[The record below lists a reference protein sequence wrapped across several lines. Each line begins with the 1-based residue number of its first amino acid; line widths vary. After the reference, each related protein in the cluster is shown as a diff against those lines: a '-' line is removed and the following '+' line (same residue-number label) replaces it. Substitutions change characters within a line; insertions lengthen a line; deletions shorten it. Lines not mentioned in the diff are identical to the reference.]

1 MTANLLEQFLNAHDY
16 DIRKSR
22 NGRWIDQKC
31 TMDELCFVAD
41 CVVVYLQEGGKQ
53 PFQSPDIWHTDY
65 AIENVQKL
73 FSKPDPTDK
82 STIDEY
88 NKFFRQ
94 PLKMLAA
101 AGVLQEAGKKKNTI
115 QFVVENEA
123 VLDYLSLRE
132 RNCLDFLCAYITK
145 TLKDSG
151 LLDAFESF
159 FDEQTKENFKIVKD
173 KFCKF
178 CWDYTPITEG
188 KKDEPNR
195 IFAKVINPLAVQ
207 KKKRGS
213 IGGILSKRI
222 ITLENIKYN
231 RANNRDKNIKDKNVS
246 RQQAQNVDAI
256 EKVVYDYNIEKA
268 KRRLRKFNDKFNN
281 ARSEILDSMSIGQQ
295 ATHMHHIFPKNEFPQ
310 IADYVEN
317 LIALTAGQHLQ
328 KAHPAG
334 NTQLIDRDYQ
344 YICLINKTESIRKN
358 LVDGI
363 GEPLYDFFLF
373 MFVLDTGLRTDF
385 FEVLPEND
393 FVQVASGIDINF
405 PNK

>member
-1 MTANLLEQFLNAHDY
+1 MTTNLLEKFLNSHDY

-41 CVVVYLQEGGKQ
+41 CVVVYLQDGGKQ
-53 PFQSPDIWHTDY
+53 PFQSPDIWHTEY

-73 FSKPDPTDK
+73 FSKPDPTDD

-101 AGVLQEAGKKKNTI
+101 AGVLREDGKKNNTI
-115 QFVVENEA
+115 QFSVENEA

-132 RNCLDFLCAYITK
+132 RNCFDFLCSYITK

-151 LLDAFESF
+151 LWDAFESF
-159 FDEQTKENFKIVKD
+159 FDEQTKEQYSNVKEV
-173 KFCKF
+173 FRQF
-178 CWDYTPITEG
+178 CWDYTPINNQA
-188 KKDEPNR
+188 EPNR
-195 IFAKVINPLAVQ
+195 IFTKVLNPLAVLYR
-207 KKKRGS
+207 KKGTEKGH
-213 IGGILSKRI
+213 LSKKI
-222 ITLENIKYN
+222 ITLADIKYN
-231 RANNRDKNIKDKNVS
+231 RTNFRDKGKDKNVS
-246 RQQAQNVDAI
+246 RQQALHTASEQEDI
-256 EKVVYDYNIEKA
+256 YDYNVEKA

-281 ARSEILDSMSIGQQ
+281 GRSEITDAFAIGQK
-295 ATHMHHIFPKNEFPQ
+295 ATHMHHIFPKNEFPS
-310 IADYVEN
+310 IAAYVEN

-334 NTQLIDRDYQ
+334 NTQVIDREYQ
-344 YICLINKTESIRKN
+344 YICLINKTDSIRRN

-363 GEPLYDFFLF
+363 GEPLYDFGDF
-373 MFVLDTGLRTDF
+373 MIVLDTGLSTEF
-385 FEVLPEND
+385 FKSLPEND
-393 FVQVASGIDINF
+393 FAQVVSGIECNF
-405 PNK
+405 PNR

>member
-1 MTANLLEQFLNAHDY
+1 MTTNLLEQFLNAHDY
-16 DIRKSR
+16 DVRKTR

-53 PFQSPDIWHTDY
+53 PFTKTDIWKMPY

-88 NKFFRQ
+88 NKFFRE

-101 AGVLQEAGKKKNTI
+101 AGVLSEAKKGATI
-115 QFVVENEA
+115 YFSVENEN

-132 RNCLDFLCAYITK
+132 RNCFDFLCLYITK

-151 LLDAFESF
+151 LWDAFESF
-159 FDEQTKENFKIVKD
+159 FDEQTKEQFQNVKE
-173 KFCKF
+173 KFRQF
-178 CWDYTPITEG
+178 CWDYTPIENE
-188 KKDEPNR
+188 DEPGR
-195 IFAKVINPLAVQ
+195 IFTKVLNPLAVLY
-207 KKKRGS
+207 KKRGS
-213 IGGILSKRI
+213 VRGVLSKKI
-222 ITLENIKYN
+222 ITLEDIKYN
-231 RANNRDKNIKDKNVS
+231 RTNFRDKNKDKNQS
-246 RQQAQNVDAI
+246 RQQAQEID
-256 EKVVYDYNIEKA
+256 KTLDVVYDYNVEKA
-268 KRRLRKFNDKFNN
+268 KRRLRKFNDTYNN
-281 ARSEILDSMSIGQQ
+281 CRSEITDALSIGQQ
-295 ATHMHHIFPKNEFPQ
+295 ATHMHHIFPKNQFPA
-310 IADYVEN
+310 IADYIEN

-334 NTQLIDRDYQ
+334 NTQVIDKDYQ
-344 YICLINKTESIRKN
+344 YLCLLNKTESIRRN
-358 LVDGI
+358 LIEGF

-373 MFVLDTGLRTDF
+373 MFVLDTGLSTDF
-385 FEVLPEND
+385 FETLPEND
-393 FVQVASGIDINF
+393 FAQVAAGIEINF

>member
-41 CVVVYLQEGGKQ
+41 CVVVYLQEGGQQ
-53 PFQSPDIWHTDY
+53 PFQSPDIWHTPY

-101 AGVLQEAGKKKNTI
+101 AGVLREDGKKNNTI
-115 QFVVENEA
+115 QFSVENEG

-132 RNCLDFLCAYITK
+132 RNCFDFLCSYITK

-151 LLDAFESF
+151 LWDAFESF
-159 FDEQTKENFKIVKD
+159 FDEQTKEQYNNVKE
-173 KFCKF
+173 KFRQF
-178 CWDYTPITEG
+178 CWDYTPINNQA
-188 KKDEPNR
+188 EPNR
-195 IFAKVINPLAVQ
+195 IFTKVLNPLAVLY
-207 KKKRGS
+207 KKKGTV
-213 IGGILSKRI
+213 GGALSKKI
-222 ITLENIKYN
+222 ITLEDIKYN
-231 RANNRDKNIKDKNVS
+231 RTNFRDKDKDKNVS
-246 RQQAQNVDAI
+246 RQQALVID
-256 EKVVYDYNIEKA
+256 KVQEDIYDYNVEKA
-268 KRRLRKFNDKFNN
+268 KRRLRKFNDKFNG
-281 ARSEILDSMSIGQQ
+281 ARSEILDSMAIGQQ
-295 ATHMHHIFPKNEFPQ
+295 ATHMHHIFPKHEFPV

-334 NTQLIDRDYQ
+334 NTQVIDRDYQ
-344 YICLINKTESIRKN
+344 YICLISKTESIRKN

-373 MFVLDTGLRTDF
+373 MFVLDTGLRTDY
-385 FEVLPEND
+385 FEALPEND

>member
-1 MTANLLEQFLNAHDY
+1 MTQNLLEQFLNAHDY
-16 DIRKSR
+16 DIRKTR

-82 STIDEY
+82 STMDEY

-101 AGVLQEAGKKKNTI
+101 AGVLRENGKKRNAI
-115 QFVVENEA
+115 QFSVENEA

-132 RNCLDFLCAYITK
+132 RNCFDFLCSYIRK
-145 TLKDSG
+145 TLQDSG
-151 LLDAFESF
+151 LWDAFESF
-159 FDEQTKENFKIVKD
+159 FDEQTKENYTIAKD
-173 KFCKF
+173 KFREF
-178 CWDYTPITEG
+178 CWKYTPIKKG

-195 IFAKVINPLAVQ
+195 IFTKVLNPLAVLY
-207 KKKRGS
+207 KKKGTV
-213 IGGILSKRI
+213 GGHLSKKI
-222 ITLENIKYN
+222 ITLEDIKYN
-231 RANNRDKNIKDKNVS
+231 RTNFRDKKKDKNVS
-246 RQQAQNVDAI
+246 RQHAQLAD
-256 EKVVYDYNIEKA
+256 KVQKDIYDYNVEKA
-268 KRRLRKFNDKFNN
+268 KRRLRKFNDMFNN
-281 ARSEILDSMSIGQQ
+281 GRSEITDAMSIGQQ
-295 ATHMHHIFPKNEFPQ
+295 ATHMHHIFPKNEFPV

-317 LIALTAGQHLQ
+317 LIALTSGQHLQ

-334 NTQLIDRDYQ
+334 NTQVIDKDYQ
-344 YICLINKTESIRKN
+344 YTCLLNKTESIRRN
-358 LVDGI
+358 LLENF

-373 MFVLDTGLRTDF
+373 MFVLDTGLSTDY
-385 FEVLPEND
+385 FEALQEND
-393 FVQVASGIDINF
+393 FVQVAAGIEVNF

>member
-1 MTANLLEQFLNAHDY
+1 MTQNLLEQFLNAHDY
-16 DIRKSR
+16 DIRKTH

-82 STIDEY
+82 STMDEY

-101 AGVLQEAGKKKNTI
+101 AGVLREDGKKNNTI
-115 QFVVENEA
+115 QFCVENEA

-132 RNCLDFLCAYITK
+132 RNCFDFLCSYIRK
-145 TLKDSG
+145 TLQDSG
-151 LLDAFESF
+151 LWDAFESF
-159 FDEQTKENFKIVKD
+159 FDEQTKEQYKNVKE
-173 KFCKF
+173 KFRKF
-178 CWDYTPITEG
+178 CWDYTPIENE
-188 KKDEPNR
+188 DEPGR
-195 IFAKVINPLAVQ
+195 IFAKVLNPLAVLY
-207 KKKRGS
+207 KKRGS
-213 IGGILSKRI
+213 VRGVLSKKI
-222 ITLENIKYN
+222 ITLEDIKYN
-231 RANNRDKNIKDKNVS
+231 RTNDRDKKKNKNVS
-246 RQQAQNVDAI
+246 RQHAVMVNQSQN
-256 EKVVYDYNIEKA
+256 VVYDYNVEKT
-268 KRRLRKFNDKFNN
+268 KRRLRKFNDTYNN
-281 ARSEILDSMSIGQQ
+281 GRSEITDAMSIGQQ
-295 ATHMHHIFPKNEFPQ
+295 ATHMHHIFPKNEFPK

-334 NTQLIDRDYQ
+334 NTQVVDKDYQ
-344 YICLINKTESIRKN
+344 YICLISKTESIRKN

-363 GEPLYDFFLF
+363 GEPLYDFFAF
-373 MFVLDTGLRTDF
+373 MIVLDTGLRTDF
-385 FEVLPEND
+385 FEALPEND
-393 FVQVASGIDINF
+393 FFQVASGIEINF

>member
-1 MTANLLEQFLNAHDY
+1 MTTNLLEQFLNAHNY
-16 DIRKSR
+16 DIRKSG

-53 PFQSPDIWHTDY
+53 PFQSPDIWHTNY

-101 AGVLQEAGKKKNTI
+101 AGVLREDGKTNNTI

-132 RNCLDFLCAYITK
+132 RNCLDFLCSYITK

-151 LLDAFESF
+151 LWDAFESF

-173 KFCKF
+173 KFRQF
-178 CWDYTPITEG
+178 CWDYTPISEG
-188 KKDEPNR
+188 KKEEPNR
-195 IFAKVINPLAVQ
+195 IFTKVLNPLAVL
-207 KKKRGS
+207 KKKKGT
-213 IGGILSKRI
+213 IGGFLSKRI
-222 ITLENIKYN
+222 ITLEDIKYN
-231 RANNRDKNIKDKNVS
+231 RTNFRDKDKDKNVS
-246 RQQAQNVDAI
+246 RQQAQILN
-256 EKVVYDYNIEKA
+256 KVQEDIYDYNVEKA
-268 KRRLRKFNDKFNN
+268 KRRLRKFNDTYNN
-281 ARSEILDSMSIGQQ
+281 SRSEILDSMAIGQQ
-295 ATHMHHIFPKNEFPQ
+295 ATHMHHIFPKHEFPS

-334 NTQLIDRDYQ
+334 NTQEIDRDYQ
-344 YICLINKTESIRKN
+344 YLSLIGKTESIRKN
-358 LVDGI
+358 LVDRI
-363 GEPLYDFFLF
+363 GEPLYDFYLF
-373 MFVLDTGLRTDF
+373 MFVLDTGLHTDF
-385 FEVLPEND
+385 FETLPEND
-393 FVQVASGIDINF
+393 FAQVASGIDINF

>member
-41 CVVVYLQEGGKQ
+41 CVVVYLQEGGQQ
-53 PFQSPDIWHTDY
+53 PFQSPDIWHTPY
-65 AIENVQKL
+65 AIVNVQKL

-101 AGVLQEAGKKKNTI
+101 AGVLREAGKKRNTI
-115 QFVVENEA
+115 QFIVENEA

-151 LLDAFESF
+151 LWDAFESF
-159 FDEQTKENFKIVKD
+159 LDEQTKENFKIAKD
-173 KFCKF
+173 KFRQF
-178 CWDYTPITEG
+178 CWDYTPISKG

-195 IFAKVINPLAVQ
+195 IFTKVLNPLAVLHQ
-207 KKKRGS
+207 KRGTV
-213 IGGILSKRI
+213 GGRMSKKI
-222 ITLENIKYN
+222 ITLEDIKYN
-231 RANNRDKNIKDKNVS
+231 RTNFRDKNKNKNVS
-246 RQQAQNVDAI
+246 RQNALQTDNVQEVI
-256 EKVVYDYNIEKA
+256 YDYNVEKA
-268 KRRLRKFNDKFNN
+268 KRRLRKFNDMFNSGK
-281 ARSEILDSMSIGQQ
+281 SEITDSMSIGQQ
-295 ATHMHHIFPKNEFPQ
+295 ATHMHHIFPKHEFPV

-334 NTQLIDRDYQ
+334 NTQLIDKDYQ
-344 YICLINKTESIRKN
+344 YTCLISKTESIRKN
-358 LVDGI
+358 LLDGI
-363 GEPLYDFFLF
+363 GEPLYDFLAF
-373 MFVLDTGLRTDF
+373 MIVLDTGLRTDY
-385 FEVLPEND
+385 FEALPEND
-393 FVQVASGIDINF
+393 FAQVASGIDINF

>member
-1 MTANLLEQFLNAHDY
+1 MFGSYSA
-16 DIRKSR
+16 R
-22 NGRWIDQKC
+22 
-31 TMDELCFVAD
+31 
-41 CVVVYLQEGGKQ
+41 
-53 PFQSPDIWHTDY
+53 
-65 AIENVQKL
+65 
-73 FSKPDPTDK
+73 
-82 STIDEY
+82 
-88 NKFFRQ
+88 
-94 PLKMLAA
+94 
-101 AGVLQEAGKKKNTI
+101 
-115 QFVVENEA
+115 
-123 VLDYLSLRE
+123 
-132 RNCLDFLCAYITK
+132 
-145 TLKDSG
+145 DSG
-151 LLDAFESF
+151 LWDAFESF
-159 FDEQTKENFKIVKD
+159 FDEQTKENFKIAKD

-188 KKDEPNR
+188 KKDEPHR

-207 KKKRGS
+207 KKKRGA

-231 RANNRDKNIKDKNVS
+231 RANNRDKNIKDKNMS
-246 RQQAQNVDAI
+246 RQQAQNVDTI
-256 EKVVYDYNIEKA
+256 EKAVYNYNIERA

-295 ATHMHHIFPKNEFPQ
+295 ATNMHHIFPINEFP
-310 IADYVEN
+310 IISDYVEN
-317 LIALTAGQHLQ
+317 LIALTAGQHFQ

-334 NTQLIDRDYQ
+334 NTQVIDRDFQ

-385 FEVLPEND
+385 FEALPEND
-393 FVQVASGIDINF
+393 FVQVVSGIDINF

>member
-1 MTANLLEQFLNAHDY
+1 MTSNLLEQFLNDHDY
-16 DIRKSR
+16 DIRKTR

-41 CVVVYLQEGGKQ
+41 CVVVYLQDGGQQ
-53 PFQSPDIWHTDY
+53 PFQSPDIWHTNY

-82 STIDEY
+82 TTIDEY

-101 AGVLQEAGKKKNTI
+101 AGVLREVGKKNNTI
-115 QFVVENEA
+115 QFCVENEA

-132 RNCLDFLCAYITK
+132 RNCFDFLCSYIRK

-151 LLDAFESF
+151 LWDAFESF
-159 FDEQTKENFKIVKD
+159 FDEQTKEQYNNVKD
-173 KFCKF
+173 EFCRF
-178 CWDYTPITEG
+178 CWKYTPISEG
-188 KKDEPNR
+188 KQEEPNR
-195 IFAKVINPLAVQ
+195 IFTKVLNPLAVLYR
-207 KKKRGS
+207 KRGT
-213 IGGILSKRI
+213 IHGHISKKI
-222 ITLENIKYN
+222 ITLEDIKYN
-231 RANNRDKNIKDKNVS
+231 RTNFRDKNKNKNVS
-246 RQQAQNVDAI
+246 RQQAKILDNVL
-256 EKVVYDYNIEKA
+256 EEVYDYNVEKA

-281 ARSEILDSMSIGQQ
+281 GRSEITDAMSIGQQ

-334 NTQLIDRDYQ
+334 KTQIIDKDYQ
-344 YICLINKTESIRKN
+344 YICLLNKTESIRRN
-358 LVDGI
+358 LLEGF
-363 GEPLYDFFLF
+363 GEPLYDFALY
-373 MFVLDTGLRTDF
+373 MFVLDLGLKTDYF
-385 FEVLPEND
+385 GSLPEND
-393 FVQVASGIDINF
+393 FVQVAFGIEINF

>member
-1 MTANLLEQFLNAHDY
+1 MTTNLLEQFLNAHDY
-16 DIRKSR
+16 AVRKTR

-53 PFQSPDIWHTDY
+53 PFTKTDIWKMPY

-88 NKFFRQ
+88 NKFFRE

-101 AGVLQEAGKKKNTI
+101 AGVLSEAKKGATI
-115 QFVVENEA
+115 YFSVENEN

-132 RNCLDFLCAYITK
+132 RNCFDFLCLYITK

-151 LLDAFESF
+151 LWDAFESF
-159 FDEQTKENFKIVKD
+159 FDEQTKEQFQNVKE
-173 KFCKF
+173 KFRQF
-178 CWDYTPITEG
+178 CWDYTPIENE
-188 KKDEPNR
+188 DEPGR
-195 IFAKVINPLAVQ
+195 IFTKVLNPLAVLY
-207 KKKRGS
+207 KKRGS
-213 IGGILSKRI
+213 VRGVLSKKI
-222 ITLENIKYN
+222 ITLEDIKYN
-231 RANNRDKNIKDKNVS
+231 RTNFRDKNKDKNQS
-246 RQQAQNVDAI
+246 RQQAQEID
-256 EKVVYDYNIEKA
+256 KTLDVVYDYNVEKA
-268 KRRLRKFNDKFNN
+268 KRRLRKFNDTYNN
-281 ARSEILDSMSIGQQ
+281 CRSEITDALSIGQQ
-295 ATHMHHIFPKNEFPQ
+295 ATHMHHIFPKNQFPA
-310 IADYVEN
+310 IADYIEN

-334 NTQLIDRDYQ
+334 NTQVIDKDYQ
-344 YICLINKTESIRKN
+344 YLCLLNKTESIRRN
-358 LVDGI
+358 LIEGF

-373 MFVLDTGLRTDF
+373 MFVLDTGLSTDF
-385 FEVLPEND
+385 FETLPEND
-393 FVQVASGIDINF
+393 FAQVAAGIEINF

>member
-1 MTANLLEQFLNAHDY
+1 MTTNLLEQFLNAHDF

-82 STIDEY
+82 STMDEY

-101 AGVLQEAGKKKNTI
+101 AGVLREDGKKNNTI
-115 QFVVENEA
+115 QFSVENEA

-132 RNCLDFLCAYITK
+132 RNCFDFLCSYITK

-151 LLDAFESF
+151 LWDAFESF
-159 FDEQTKENFKIVKD
+159 FDEQTKEQYNNVKE
-173 KFCKF
+173 KFRQF
-178 CWDYTPITEG
+178 CWNYTPINNQA
-188 KKDEPNR
+188 EPNR
-195 IFAKVINPLAVQ
+195 IFTKVLNPLAVLF
-207 KKKRGS
+207 KKKGTV
-213 IGGILSKRI
+213 GGALSKKI
-222 ITLENIKYN
+222 ITLEDIKYN
-231 RANNRDKNIKDKNVS
+231 RTNFRDKDKDKNVS
-246 RQQAQNVDAI
+246 RQQALVAD
-256 EKVVYDYNIEKA
+256 KVQEDIYDYNVEKA

-281 ARSEILDSMSIGQQ
+281 ARSEILDSMAIGQQ
-295 ATHMHHIFPKNEFPQ
+295 ATHMHHIFPKHEFPV

-334 NTQLIDRDYQ
+334 NTQIIDRDYQ
-344 YICLINKTESIRKN
+344 YLCLISKTESIRKN

-373 MFVLDTGLRTDF
+373 MYVLDTGLRTDF
-385 FEVLPEND
+385 FEALPEND

>member
-1 MTANLLEQFLNAHDY
+1 MTQNLLEQFLNAHDY
-16 DIRKSR
+16 DIRKTR

-82 STIDEY
+82 STMDEY

-101 AGVLQEAGKKKNTI
+101 AGVLREDGKKNNTI
-115 QFVVENEA
+115 QFSVENEA

-132 RNCLDFLCAYITK
+132 RNCFDFLCSYIRK
-145 TLKDSG
+145 TLQDSG
-151 LLDAFESF
+151 LWDAFESF
-159 FDEQTKENFKIVKD
+159 FDEQTKENYTIAKD
-173 KFCKF
+173 KFREF
-178 CWDYTPITEG
+178 CWKYTPIKKG

-195 IFAKVINPLAVQ
+195 IFTKVLNPLAVLY
-207 KKKRGS
+207 KKKGTV
-213 IGGILSKRI
+213 GGHISKKI
-222 ITLENIKYN
+222 ITLEDIKYN
-231 RANNRDKNIKDKNVS
+231 RTNFRDKKKDKNVS
-246 RQQAQNVDAI
+246 RQHAQLAD
-256 EKVVYDYNIEKA
+256 KVQKDIYDYNVEKA
-268 KRRLRKFNDKFNN
+268 KRRLRKFNDTFNN
-281 ARSEILDSMSIGQQ
+281 GRSEITDAMSIGQQ
-295 ATHMHHIFPKNEFPQ
+295 ATHMHHIFPKNEFPV

-317 LIALTAGQHLQ
+317 LIALTSGQHLQ

-334 NTQLIDRDYQ
+334 KTQVIDKDYQ
-344 YICLINKTESIRKN
+344 YLCLLNKTESIRRN
-358 LVDGI
+358 LLENF

-373 MFVLDTGLRTDF
+373 MFVLDTGLSTDY
-385 FEVLPEND
+385 FEALPEND
-393 FVQVASGIDINF
+393 FVQVAAGIEVNF